1 MKKCPSTQNLLGNF
15 SRDPFCF
22 PISSVLVAASMSM
35 GGSLRRRVP
44 HASGAATQSRAFERE
59 PTPAQDAMSS
69 NPMRFMCS
77 RIFLLLLFCD
87 SARSDCLLRSDAT
100 CPLAESDPTE
110 TCFLKGY
117 SHFWGFDASPFSK
130 FDFPAKGLYTFAKVQ
145 KDTSDCCGDLEI
157 EGFMCDI
164 LKNNTP
170 VRAHHPCVTQA
181 L

>member
-1 MKKCPSTQNLLGNF
+1 MKKCPRTPASAAIHFASL
-15 SRDPFCF
+15 
-22 PISSVLVAASMSM
+22 ISSVLAAASMSM

-77 RIFLLLLFCD
+77 RIVLLLLFCD
-87 SARSDCLLRSDAT
+87 SARSDCLRSDST
-100 CPLAESDPTE
+100 CPVAASDPTK

-117 SHFWGFDASPFSK
+117 SHFWGFDTSAFSK

-164 LKNNTP
+164 LKNNAP
-170 VRAHHPCVTQA
+170 VRAHYPCATQA

>member
-1 MKKCPSTQNLLGNF
+1 MLYLLG
-15 SRDPFCF
+15 DT
-22 PISSVLVAASMSM
+22 AA
-35 GGSLRRRVP
+35 
-44 HASGAATQSRAFERE
+44 
-59 PTPAQDAMSS
+59 
-69 NPMRFMCS
+69 
-77 RIFLLLLFCD
+77 LLNVTTKI
-87 SARSDCLLRSDAT
+87 AK
-100 CPLAESDPTE
+100 

-170 VRAHHPCVTQA
+170 VRAHSPCVTQA